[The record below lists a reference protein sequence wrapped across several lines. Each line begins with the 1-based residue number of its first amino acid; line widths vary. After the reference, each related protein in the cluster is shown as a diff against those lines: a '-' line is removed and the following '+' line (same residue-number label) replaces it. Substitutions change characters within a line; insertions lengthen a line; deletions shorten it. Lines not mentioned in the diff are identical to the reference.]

1 MNNNILNNKFNSG
14 DLTFKFMKKIKKNLQ
29 QIKKNKQN

>member
-14 DLTFKFMKKIKKNLQ
+14 DLTFKFMKKIKKNFTTN
-29 QIKKNKQN
+29 KKK

>member
-14 DLTFKFMKKIKKNLQ
+14 DLTFRFMKKITNKFTTNKK
-29 QIKKNKQN
+29 K